1 MKLIILIGCSG
12 SGKTYF
18 ANQFLKKHP
27 DWVVVSS
34 DDYRLNRDGKINFL
48 HKPFSTFDTVDELVL
63 NALKEGKNVIYDACN
78 LTKFRRGKLFGK
90 LYKYRR
96 HIEVIG
102 VVFHTR
108 FKVCVKQDKSKL
120 RQHHVGKYTIFLM
133 KFLTYIN
140 TPKMT
145 EGFSV
150 LTTPKSLHS
159 ILK

>member
-27 DWVVVSS
+27 DWVIISS

-63 NALKEGKNVIYDACN
+63 DALKDDKNVIYDACN
-78 LTKFRRGKLFGK
+78 LTKFRRGRLFNK
-90 LYKYRR
+90 LYKFR
-96 HIEVIG
+96 HHLKVIG
-102 VVFHTR
+102 VVFNTR
-108 FKVCVKQDKSKL
+108 FKTCVKQDKSKL

-150 LTTPKSLHS
+150 LTTPKSLHN